1 MAARFRFRAKRIQPK
16 GQSVSEIDLT
26 SPEVKQAIAD
36 AVAEQTAGLVA
47 KRDEL
52 LGKIKKLQQ
61 GQQIDPADLAAV
73 EAERDELKAKL
84 AAADKAAK
92 KTAADLE
99 AATKRAAEIDTAYAN
114 TLRDSALTDA
124 LAKAGVTS
132 PALLKAAKAL
142 LKDGVQV
149 VDVDGK
155 RVVKAGDVDLEKHI
169 TEWAGSDEGKH
180 FVAAPEHNGG
190 GSQGGRG
197 SNETGN
203 KLPDP
208 TDKAG
213 RAAVFAQRLAAASPE
228 E

>member
-1 MAARFRFRAKRIQPK
+1 M
-16 GQSVSEIDLT
+16 SDIDLNA
-26 SPEVKQAIAD
+26 PEVRAAIEA
-36 AVAEQTAGLVA
+36 AVEKATAPLVA

-52 LGKIKKLQQ
+52 LGEVKKLRKNSE
-61 GQQIDPADLAAV
+61 IDPADLERV
-73 EAERDELKAKL
+73 EAERDQLKQQL
-84 AAADKAAK
+84 AEANKTLK
-92 KTAADLE
+92 KQATDLE

-155 RVVKAGDVDLEKHI
+155 RVVKAGDVDLDKHI
-169 TEWAGSDEGKH
+169 TEWAGSDEGKY

-197 SNETGN
+197 TGN
-203 KLPDP
+203 PNVGNKDWNASSTKDRVALL
-208 TDKAG
+208 KAKNPNLG
-213 RAAVFAQRLAAASPE
+213 KE
-228 E
+228 

>member
-1 MAARFRFRAKRIQPK
+1 M
-16 GQSVSEIDLT
+16 SEIDT
-26 SPEVKQAIAD
+26 NSDEFKQ
-36 AVAEQTAGLVA
+36 AVAEAVA
-47 KRDEL
+47 EEVK
-52 LGKIKKLQQ
+52 G
-61 GQQIDPADLAAV
+61 
-73 EAERDELKAKL
+73 LKAKNSELIKKNERLSKGKEILPEELEAAERL
-84 AAADKAAK
+84 AEEWKEKAVAADKAAK
-92 KTAADLE
+92 KAAADLE
-99 AATKRAAEIDTAYAN
+99 AANKRAAEIDTAYSN
-114 TLRDSALTDA
+114 SLRDSALTDA

-142 LKDGVQV
+142 LKDDVQV

-155 RVVKAGDVDLEKHI
+155 RVVKAGDVDLDKHI

-197 SNETGN
+197 SNDTGN

>member
-1 MAARFRFRAKRIQPK
+1 M
-16 GQSVSEIDLT
+16 SEIDLT

-36 AVAEQTAGLVA
+36 AVAEQTSGLVA

-155 RVVKAGDVDLEKHI
+155 RVVKAGDVDLDKHI
-169 TEWAGSDEGKH
+169 TEWAGSDEGKY

-203 KLPDP
+203 KDWN
-208 TDKAG
+208 
-213 RAAVFAQRLAAASPE
+213 AASTKDRVALLKAKNPNLGKE
-228 E
+228 